1 MNGEYILAVE
11 KITLEAVAATPANIV
26 SVPMNI
32 TGSLYHH
39 MTAWAY
45 TGKAGVL
52 DIDTQGK
59 YMGVDDG
66 AAGNIITAGMTNV
79 FQMTANEIRPPSRL
93 IQQYNNE
100 KVPAPT
106 WALEFTNNDASAVT
120 IHVYICVAAAVGGS

>member
-1 MNGEYILAVE
+1 MNGEYILTIE
-11 KITLEAVAATPANIV
+11 KITLAAVAAAPDNVV
-26 SVPMNI
+26 SVSMN
-32 TGSLYHH
+32 TAGSLYHH

-45 TGKAGVL
+45 TGKSGVL

-59 YMGVDDG
+59 YMGTTDG
-66 AAGNIITAGMTNV
+66 AAGNIIIAGMTNV

-106 WALEFTNNDASAVT
+106 WALEFTNNDASVVT
-120 IHVYICVAAAVGGS
+120 LHVYICTAAAVGGS